1 MFKQRKRMINGQ
13 NYRAADPE
21 LVYAR
26 ARASRICTRY
36 NRKPFNEIHMRAR
49 LMRKLLHTQGNFW
62 IRPPFYCDYGF
73 NITLGKN
80 VLLNMGCVILDV
92 CPVTIGEHTLIGPG
106 THIYTACH
114 AIDPVERL
122 HDVEYGKPVSIG
134 KNVWIGGQC
143 VILPGVTIGEGSV
156 IGAGSVVTHD
166 IPAGVV
172 AFGNPARVIRRIGHK
187 EKTPD

>member
-1 MFKQRKRMINGQ
+1 MINRFLVKEVMMFKQRKRMISGK

-73 NITLGKN
+73 NITLGK
-80 VLLNMGCVILDV
+80 MF
-92 CPVTIGEHTLIGPG
+92 
-106 THIYTACH
+106 Y
-114 AIDPVERL
+114 
-122 HDVEYGKPVSIG
+122 
-134 KNVWIGGQC
+134 
-143 VILPGVTIGEGSV
+143 
-156 IGAGSVVTHD
+156 
-166 IPAGVV
+166 
-172 AFGNPARVIRRIGHK
+172 
-187 EKTPD
+187 